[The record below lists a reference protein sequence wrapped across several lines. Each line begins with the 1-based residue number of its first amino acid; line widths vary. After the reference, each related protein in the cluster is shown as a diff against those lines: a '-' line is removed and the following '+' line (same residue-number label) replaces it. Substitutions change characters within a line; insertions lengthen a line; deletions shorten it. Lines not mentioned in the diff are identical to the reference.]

1 MYKEDAV
8 LLPQASLDLEWVG
21 WALERRWSVK
31 NRPWRVMQKSP
42 VHPLEPV
49 NCNNPL
55 WSCPT
60 AGQSRTLAS
69 CLSWAGLD
77 TCHGARG
84 GMPASC
90 EAARSSLRAGDAGAQ
105 LVQASA
111 PWPLL
116 CGFPDSA
123 ALTCPRA
130 QSHWQNLV
138 ASCREMFSSTLSL
151 PPACQ

>member
-1 MYKEDAV
+1 M
-8 LLPQASLDLEWVG
+8 LLPQASLDLKWVG

-55 WSCPT
+55 WSWLLD
-60 AGQSRTLAS
+60 GQGLWLPASPGLAWTLVVVP
-69 CLSWAGLD
+69 
-77 TCHGARG
+77 RG

-90 EAARSSLRAGDAGAQ
+90 EAARSSLRAGDARAQ

-123 ALTCPRA
+123 TLTCPRA
-130 QSHWQNLV
+130 QSHWQKLV

>member
-1 MYKEDAV
+1 MGPREAMVCEEQAMEGNAEVSSSPFRTCELQQPTVV
-8 LLPQASLDLEWVG
+8 LA
-21 WALERRWSVK
+21 
-31 NRPWRVMQKSP
+31 
-42 VHPLEPV
+42 
-49 NCNNPL
+49 
-55 WSCPT
+55 

-123 ALTCPRA
+123 ALSCPRA
-130 QSHWQNLV
+130 QSHWQKLV

-151 PPACQ
+151 PPACPGPLRLKGCPEQRAPSSCP